1 MNTNNF
7 CPSCGEPVTA
17 DMKTCPNCG
26 EMLVDEAPA
35 QTPENAALKKAKAVL
50 EETEASK
57 DGIQVGSR
65 SNVVGD
71 IMGRKIETQS
81 MTENTHT
88 HVEAN
93 TTNSVNT
100 SNVDN
105 SQKVVNSNT
114 NNVTYNIIYQNAGQ
128 GGPQMPNQG
137 PGIPGFNPA
146 QPQPANPTPQTAPN
160 TESPKGIGAIA
171 GGQGDQPKTG
181 GSSGG
186 NMKTIIA
193 VCVGLVVAV
202 GLFLVLRTPGE
213 TTTPPQENT
222 PQEEVTGKRATE
234 RPAAKPEATYEESA
248 PEVRTA
254 PARTKKAAAPAQKT
268 TDANYEKGMKAYQ
281 SKDGLEAVK
290 CFKSSG
296 SAEANYMLGVIY
308 EQGCGNVS
316 ANAMMARKYFK
327 TAAKMGSEA
336 AKAKL

>member
-26 EMLVDEAPA
+26 ETLVDEAPA

-128 GGPQMPNQG
+128 GGPQLPDQG
-137 PGIPGFNPA
+137 PGIPGFNPG
-146 QPQPANPTPQTAPN
+146 QPQQPTPTPQTAPN
-160 TESPKGIGAIA
+160 TDNPKGIGAIA
-171 GGQGDQPKTG
+171 GGQGSQPKTG
-181 GSSGG
+181 GSSNG

-193 VCVGLVVAV
+193 VCVGLVVV
-202 GLFLVLRTPGE
+202 IGLFLVLRTPGD
-213 TTTPPQENT
+213 TATPPQENT
-222 PQEEVTGKRATE
+222 PQEQVKETAGS
-234 RPAAKPEATYEESA
+234 RPAAESVPSPQETA
-248 PEVRTA
+248 PVVRTA
-254 PARTKKAAAPAQKT
+254 PASTKKAADPAPKA

-281 SKDGLEAVK
+281 AKDGLEAVK

-308 EQGCGNVS
+308 EQGCGNVA

>member
-114 NNVTYNIIYQNAGQ
+114 NNVTYNIIYQLTQ
-128 GGPQMPNQG
+128 RH
-137 PGIPGFNPA
+137 
-146 QPQPANPTPQTAPN
+146 
-160 TESPKGIGAIA
+160 K
-171 GGQGDQPKTG
+171 
-181 GSSGG
+181 
-186 NMKTIIA
+186 
-193 VCVGLVVAV
+193 L
-202 GLFLVLRTPGE
+202 LRT
-213 TTTPPQENT
+213 
-222 PQEEVTGKRATE
+222 R
-234 RPAAKPEATYEESA
+234 R
-248 PEVRTA
+248 VR
-254 PARTKKAAAPAQKT
+254 K
-268 TDANYEKGMKAYQ
+268 
-281 SKDGLEAVK
+281 
-290 CFKSSG
+290 
-296 SAEANYMLGVIY
+296 
-308 EQGCGNVS
+308 VS
-316 ANAMMARKYFK
+316 AR
-327 TAAKMGSEA
+327 
-336 AKAKL
+336 